1 LPEEI
6 IRVEGLSTCFY
17 TEEGVVKA
25 LDDVSFSIGKGE
37 ILGLVGE
44 TGCGKSVTATSI
56 LRLIPSPPGRI
67 VSGKILF
74 GGKDLLRISE
84 AEMRRIRGKGISMIF
99 QDPMSSLN
107 PVLRVGFQVLEAI
120 LAHEQVVIQK
130 GIDRVIEMFRRVNIP
145 DPEET
150 TKRYPHQFSGGMR
163 QRTMIAMALCSS
175 PKLLIADEP
184 TTALD
189 VSIQAQILSL
199 IKKLQTD
206 LSSSILLISHD
217 LGVIATMAQK
227 VAIMYAGNIVEHG
240 KAEDIFGKPLH
251 PYTKG
256 LLGAIP
262 KLDRDEEWLEMIEG
276 TLPDMIDPPSGC
288 KFHPRCSLSSLR
300 CQQEK
305 PAMTEIENGH
315 RVACYEYR
323 RN

>member
-1 LPEEI
+1 MPEEI
-6 IRVEGLSTCFY
+6 IRVEGLSTYFY

-300 CQQEK
+300 CQQDK
-305 PAMTEIENGH
+305 PAMTEIESGH

>member
-1 LPEEI
+1 MRLAAEI
-6 IRVEGLSTCFY
+6 GNRS
-17 TEEGVVKA
+17 
-25 LDDVSFSIGKGE
+25 
-37 ILGLVGE
+37 
-44 TGCGKSVTATSI
+44 SI
-56 LRLIPSPPGRI
+56 LRLIPSPPGKI
-67 VSGKILF
+67 VGGKILF
-74 GGKDLLRISE
+74 EGKDLLRISQ
-84 AEMRRIRGKGISMIF
+84 AEMRKIRGKDISMIF

-120 LAHEQVVIQK
+120 MAHEQITIQR
-130 GIDRVIEMFRRVNIP
+130 GTDRVVEMFKRVNIP

-163 QRTMIAMALCSS
+163 QRTMIAMALSS
-175 PKLLIADEP
+175 NPKLLIADEP

-199 IKKLQTD
+199 IKKVQTD

-227 VAIMYAGNIVEHG
+227 VAIMYAGNIVEYG
-240 KAEDIFGKPLH
+240 RAEDIFGKPFH

-276 TLPDMIDPPSGC
+276 TLPDMIDPPPGC
-288 KFHPRCSLSSLR
+288 KFHPRCSSSSSR
-300 CQQEK
+300 CQREK
-305 PAMTEIENGH
+305 PAMTEIQRGH
-315 RVACYEYR
+315 QIACHEYR
-323 RN
+323 

>member
-1 LPEEI
+1 MPEEEI
-6 IRVEGLSTCFY
+6 IRVEGLSTHFY

-44 TGCGKSVTATSI
+44 TGCGKSVTASSI

-67 VSGKILF
+67 VSGKIVF
-74 GGKDLLRISE
+74 EGKDLLDLSE
-84 AEMRRIRGKGISMIF
+84 VEMRKIRGKEISMIF

-120 LAHEQVVIQK
+120 LAHEQVAIQK
-130 GIDRVIEMFRRVNIP
+130 GVDRVIELFKRVNIP

-163 QRTMIAMALCSS
+163 QRAMIAMALSS
-175 PKLLIADEP
+175 NPKLLIADEP

-227 VAIMYAGNIVEHG
+227 VAIMYAGNIVECG
-240 KAEDIFGKPLH
+240 RAEHIFGKPFH

-276 TLPDMIDPPSGC
+276 TLPDMTHPPPGC
-288 KFHPRCSLSSLR
+288 KFHPRCSSSSSR
-300 CQQEK
+300 CQRSK
-305 PAMTEIENGH
+305 PAMTEIEDGH
-315 RVACYEYR
+315 QVACHEYR
-323 RN
+323 